1 MERLRRAADGSVGG
15 TNAAAK
21 DLDKSEAKF
30 RKAQEEYKALVDKY
44 CSVRDDFE
52 RKMTL
57 SSKRFQVENL
67 SLLETRF
74 SSLKFQSIIFLG
86 G

>member
-67 SLLETRF
+67 YLFWKRAFHHLNFNQLSF
-74 SSLKFQSIIFLG
+74 
-86 G
+86 